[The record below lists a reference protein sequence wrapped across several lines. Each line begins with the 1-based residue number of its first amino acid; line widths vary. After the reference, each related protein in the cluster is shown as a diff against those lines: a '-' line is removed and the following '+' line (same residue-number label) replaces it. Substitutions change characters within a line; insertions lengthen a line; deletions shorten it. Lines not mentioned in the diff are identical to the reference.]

1 MVLLVFDREPQA
13 NDRVG
18 SHDMPRRAD
27 KAQKSFL
34 NQMRRVRDHWAKS
47 DPSSFGLS
55 DAQVQRFGRECEEAM
70 AAHRRVEELRLELA
84 RAMNAKRAAIGTLR
98 GTFGGLSSMIDG
110 LARASRDPGVYL
122 RAGIDEPD
130 RKGPLPR
137 PAAPTRLKIRP
148 KTYGELELTFAIDDD
163 GRGNL
168 VYEVRRRCQPIE
180 GDCSPWEPVAVT
192 PKRRVVDDNVP
203 SGLRSI
209 GYQVRALR
217 TNGKTGEW
225 SDERTFPFGTSA
237 MGKTSSSVQAR
248 PLGVVAKSA

>member
-1 MVLLVFDREPQA
+1 
-13 NDRVG
+13 
-18 SHDMPRRAD
+18 MPRRAD

-34 NQMRRVRDHWAKS
+34 NQMRHVRDHWAKA

-55 DAQVQRFGRECEEAM
+55 HAQVQRFGREYERAL
-70 AAHRRVEELRLELA
+70 AAHDRVQELRLELA
-84 RAMNAKRAAIGTLR
+84 RAMTAKRAAIGTLR

-122 RAGIDEPD
+122 KAGIEKPD

-137 PAAPTRLKIRP
+137 PAAPTKLRIKP
-148 KTYGELELTFAIDDD
+148 KTYGELELTFTIDDD

-168 VYEVRRRCQPIE
+168 VYEVRRRRMPLQGE
-180 GDCSPWEPVAVT
+180 TSPWEPVAVT
-192 PKRRVVDDNVP
+192 PKRRIVDENVP

-225 SDERTFPFGTSA
+225 SDERIFPFGTSA
-237 MGKTSSSVQAR
+237 SVSRASMSIEAK
-248 PLGVVAKSA
+248 PANCVAKSA

>member
-1 MVLLVFDREPQA
+1 
-13 NDRVG
+13 
-18 SHDMPRRAD
+18 MPRRAE

-34 NQMRRVRDHWAKS
+34 NQMQRVRDHWAKA

-55 DAQVQRFGRECEEAM
+55 DAQVQRFGREYEEAM
-70 AAHRRVEELRLELA
+70 AAHARVQQLRFELA
-84 RAMNAKRAAIGTLR
+84 GAVRANRAAIGGLR
-98 GTFGGLSSMIDG
+98 RTFGGLSSMIDG
-110 LARASRDPGVYL
+110 LARASRDPEVYL

-180 GDCSPWEPVAVT
+180 GEASPWQPVAVT
-192 PKRRVVDDNVP
+192 PKRKVVDDNVP

-217 TNGKTGEW
+217 TNGKTGDW
-225 SDERTFPFGTSA
+225 SDERTFPFGTNA
-237 MGKTSSSVQAR
+237 MGKTGSSVEAR